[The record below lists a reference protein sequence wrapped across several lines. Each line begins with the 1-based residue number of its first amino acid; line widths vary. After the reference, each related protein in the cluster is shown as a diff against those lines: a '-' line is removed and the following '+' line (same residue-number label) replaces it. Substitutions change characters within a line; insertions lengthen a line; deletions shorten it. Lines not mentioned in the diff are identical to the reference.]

1 MKKIIHYILLL
12 TLFCLIPFCDNLEYI
27 PVDQLSN
34 ETISQN
40 KELLKNV
47 TIGSYSRIKESNY
60 VRLRHFMQELPGDDL
75 AWCKQSGDH
84 LNNTYGYLHLVNS
97 SASLNFWRQA

>member
-34 ETISQN
+34 ETIS
-40 KELLKNV
+40 LL
-47 TIGSYSRIKESNY
+47 S
-60 VRLRHFMQELPGDDL
+60 H
-75 AWCKQSGDH
+75 
-84 LNNTYGYLHLVNS
+84 
-97 SASLNFWRQA
+97 